1 MVIVDGECVHVL
13 YGTGCFSTKII
24 IREFLCQCQTWL
36 PLPHHLPVKI
46 MLSQKNRNF
55 VERNE
60 AGQYI
65 CDIDMGFGLVR
76 C

>member
-46 MLSQKNRNF
+46 MLSQKIETLLRETKQDNIY
-55 VERNE
+55 VTLSWDL
-60 AGQYI
+60 G
-65 CDIDMGFGLVR
+65 
-76 C
+76 